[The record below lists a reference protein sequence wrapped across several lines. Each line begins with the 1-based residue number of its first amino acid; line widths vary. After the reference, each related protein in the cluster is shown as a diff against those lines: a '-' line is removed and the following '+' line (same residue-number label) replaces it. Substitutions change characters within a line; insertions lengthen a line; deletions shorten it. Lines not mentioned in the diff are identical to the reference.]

1 MISLKI
7 SIRGREFESQNVFD
21 CRNWFGQTVNKNNV
35 LAMML
40 KVESA
45 HTNDKTKCSKI
56 GGGEVKVLR
65 IGPIS

>member
-21 CRNWFGQTVNKNNV
+21 CRNWLGQTVNKNNV

-40 KVESA
+40 KVESW
-45 HTNDKTKCSKI
+45 KCRHK
-56 GGGEVKVLR
+56 R
-65 IGPIS
+65 QN